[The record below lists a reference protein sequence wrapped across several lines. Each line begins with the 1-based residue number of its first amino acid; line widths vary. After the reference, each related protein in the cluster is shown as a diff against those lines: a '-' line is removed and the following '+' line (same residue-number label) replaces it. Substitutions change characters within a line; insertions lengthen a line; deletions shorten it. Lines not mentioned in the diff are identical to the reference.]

1 MDRTVR
7 QLFEWAAQAQFDDP
21 AAFGAALYE
30 KAAGRP
36 PRPEWDPQP
45 PSDFQPDLP
54 GPVERLIL
62 RSLRADPA
70 RRFQTVAD
78 LKAALADAR
87 AEIEESERR
96 PNAGKKWPYFAVP
109 AVGVTLG
116 LMAYL
121 YFSRPHPPELTGF
134 TPTQAEP
141 AAAASTRP
149 VPDLAPLLNAG
160 AVPLPATAVWSGGF
174 LWLLVRDGDCAD
186 LWRFP
191 VDPASG
197 AVKGRPQRISM
208 GACLTAF
215 RAAADGNVTL
225 WNSGGIRS
233 AKVQ

>member
-1 MDRTVR
+1 MDRTLR
-7 QLFEWAAQAQFDDP
+7 QLLEWAAEAEFSDP

-30 KAAGRP
+30 RAAGRP
-36 PRPEWDPQP
+36 PRPERDPQA

-54 GPVERLIL
+54 APLERVIL

-96 PNAGKKWPYFAVP
+96 PNAMKKWPYFAVP
-109 AVGVTLG
+109 AAGVTLG

-134 TPTQAEP
+134 APVQAEP
-141 AAAASTRP
+141 VAAASTRP

-160 AVPLPATAVWSGGF
+160 SVPLPATAVWCDGF

-191 VDPASG
+191 VDSTSG

-215 RAAADGNVTL
+215 RAAAGGNVTL
-225 WNSGGIRS
+225 WNSSGVRS